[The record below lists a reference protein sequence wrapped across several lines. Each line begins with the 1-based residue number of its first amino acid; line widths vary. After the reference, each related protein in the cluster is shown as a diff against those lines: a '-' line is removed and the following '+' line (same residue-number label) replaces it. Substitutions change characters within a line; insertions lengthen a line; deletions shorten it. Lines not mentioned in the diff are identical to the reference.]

1 MSKGLFHIAL
11 RLTFAACLF
20 LSQFISNRSGF
31 FSENEYLLSAGVLT
45 LILGIALFVAS
56 STHLRKA
63 LSHNKP
69 AITGPYK
76 YIRHPIYTSMYVIST
91 GLGFLFFTWFWF
103 MIMALF
109 SPFWYLE
116 SKEEENEMIRLHGDE
131 YLDYQKSTGMFLPKL
146 IK

>member
-20 LSQFISNRSGF
+20 LSQFISNRSGL
-31 FSENEYLLSAGVLT
+31 FSENEYLLSAGALIFMMGVVLFIT
-45 LILGIALFVAS
+45 A
-56 STHLRKA
+56 STHLKRA
-63 LSHNKP
+63 LNHNKP

-76 YIRHPIYTSMYVIST
+76 YIRHPIYASMYVIST

-109 SPFWYLE
+109 LPFWYLE
-116 SKEEENEMIRLHGDE
+116 SKGEENEMIRMHGDE
-131 YLDYQKSTGMFLPKL
+131 YLNYQKSTGIFLPKL
-146 IK
+146 KK